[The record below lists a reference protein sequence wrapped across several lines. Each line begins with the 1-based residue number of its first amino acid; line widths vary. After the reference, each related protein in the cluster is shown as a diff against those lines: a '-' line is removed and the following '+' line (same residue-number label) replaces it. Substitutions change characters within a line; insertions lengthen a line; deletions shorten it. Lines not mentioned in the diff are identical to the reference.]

1 MSDRQATPPPET
13 PPPELPPEP
22 GTARAVRQGRISGR
36 VFLVLA
42 VSFTLA
48 VVLMAV
54 SYFAW

>member
-1 MSDRQATPPPET
+1 MSDRQAPAPPEA
-13 PPPELPPEP
+13 PLPEIPPEP

-42 VSFTLA
+42 VSLTLA

-54 SYFAW
+54 SYFVW